1 MITTMIIRIVRM
13 HFTEA
18 GVEEFLDIFRR
29 HESAIR
35 NFPGCLHLELLKD
48 VDEPNTYAT
57 LSHWA
62 DRESLDQYR
71 HSELFSRVWGQVK
84 NLFAERSQAFS
95 LIKEN

>member
-1 MITTMIIRIVRM
+1 MIIRIVRM

-18 GVEEFLDIFRR
+18 GVEEFLEIFHR

-35 NFPGCLHLELLKD
+35 NFPGCTYLVLLRD
-48 VDEPNTYAT
+48 ADEPFTYAT

-62 DRESLDQYR
+62 DKESLERYR
-71 HSELFSRVWGQVK
+71 HSELFSSVWGQVK